1 MIAISVLLSSL
12 TIAAMP
18 QRADSVAYDIR
29 FPNAAHHEA
38 EITVRWSGLPDRPIE
53 TRMSRSSPGR
63 YALHEFARN
72 VYAVSAVD
80 GRGRPLEITRPDPHS
95 WLVHGHDGTV
105 RLTYTLYADRADGTY
120 TGIDRTHGHLNM
132 PATFMWAPVAAERP
146 IRITFHPPAGSEWRI
161 ATQLAPTAS
170 PTTFTAPHLQYFMD
184 SPTEVSNFAER
195 RWTVPSGNR
204 QDTVRIAMHHVGT
217 DAEFDAY
224 VEMAKKV
231 VAEQIAVYG
240 NPAPYDHGLYTFLA
254 DYLPWASGDGM
265 EHRNSTILAS
275 TASLAENALGLLGTL
290 SHEFFHSWNVERIR
304 PRNLEPFDFSR
315 ENMSDVLWFAE
326 GFTSYY
332 DDLTI
337 RRGGI
342 SDDTQYAQGLTGTIN
357 TVLNA
362 PGRAFFTAAEMS
374 MQAPFVDAAVAND
387 PNNRTNTFISYYTW
401 GAGIGLGLDLTLR
414 SRFPNVTL
422 DDFMRAMWVKH
433 GVTERP
439 YTIEDLR
446 LVLGEVT
453 GDQAFADDFF
463 ARYIQGHE
471 AVDYEAL
478 LGHAGILVRKAAPDR
493 ATLGQA
499 FFQVRDNRLIV
510 TSATLIDTPL
520 YDAGVDRG
528 DQIITLDGEPIAS
541 AEQLNRIVQRH
552 KPGDTLP
559 IQFYSRGE
567 TRNAT
572 LTLVEDPAVEILLY
586 ETAGETLTPK
596 MQTFR
601 RSWLES
607 KAR

>member
-12 TIAAMP
+12 TIAMP

-38 EITVRWSGLPDRPIE
+38 EITVRWSGLPDRPLE

-63 YALHEFARN
+63 YALHEFAKN

-80 GRGRPLEITRPDPHS
+80 GRGRPLEITRPDPHA

-146 IRITFHPPAGSEWRI
+146 IRITFHPPAGSDWRV

-195 RWTVPSGNR
+195 RWTVASGNR
-204 QDTVRIAMHHVGT
+204 QDTIRIAMHHAGT
-217 DAEFDAY
+217 DAELDAY

-240 NPAPYDHGLYTFLA
+240 NPAPYDRGLYTFLA

-326 GFTSYY
+326 GFTSYF

-342 SDDTQYAQGLTGTIN
+342 TDDTQYAQGLTGTIN

-387 PNNRTNTFISYYTW
+387 PNNRANTFISYYTW

-414 SRFPNVTL
+414 SRFPDVTL
-422 DDFMRAMWVKH
+422 DDYMRAMWTKH

-471 AVDYEAL
+471 AVDYETL
-478 LGHAGILVRKAAPDR
+478 LGHAGILVRKAGPDR
-493 ATLGQA
+493 ATPGQA

-510 TSATLIDTPL
+510 TSSTLIDTPL
-520 YDAGVDRG
+520 YEAGVDRG

-541 AEQLNRIVQRH
+541 AEQLNSIVQRH

-567 TRNAT
+567 TREAT
-572 LTLVEDPAVEILLY
+572 LTLVEDPSLEIVLY
-586 ETAGETLTPK
+586 ETAGETVTPE

-601 RSWLES
+601 RAWLQS